1 MEGMRKQRGR
11 IQGVVSRMMLTVL
24 TMLATAAATAGTAR
38 GEYLAV
44 YPTAGGQLKELI
56 GDKLMTIDSLVV
68 EGPMDHTD
76 FATIHPATVSGR
88 LAVVNLEH
96 ADIDGDS
103 VPSGAFAANAKA
115 GYYSEAT
122 YKVEYC
128 ETVLRRVILPDNLRK
143 IGPRAFRM
151 AQKLESVNLPDSLE
165 EIGREAFAMVERH
178 ETPWPNALRT
188 IGPKLPSKLR
198 KLGSNA
204 FGTCEHIEEI
214 EIPEGM
220 TELGDSA
227 FWVCRGIKT
236 LILPSTMDSIGA
248 HCFARLVNLRQI
260 ICKAQ
265 KPPTCHARIR
275 SNQNFTYYPIWGWGS
290 QMADSLLKD
299 IAGDRTCRDV
309 RVYIPQGSFR
319 GHYED
324 YNGYSNPYR
333 HWGYF
338 PPDNFVEVDDFST
351 LTLGVDKVHEDTS
364 VNVSCSSGRITVNG
378 LTASESYHVYD
389 MAGAVR
395 RSGILHDG
403 DNTIEVIPGL
413 YILRVGTATRKILVP

>member
-11 IQGVVSRMMLTVL
+11 NQGVVSRTMLTVL
-24 TMLATAAATAGTAR
+24 TMLATTVATAGTAR

-178 ETPWPNALRT
+178 ETPWPIALRT

-227 FWVCRGIKT
+227 FWACRGIKT

-265 KPPTCHARIR
+265 KPPTCHARILAH
-275 SNQNFTYYPIWGWGS
+275 QYFFYYPIWGWGDRNINS
-290 QMADSLLKD
+290 IYNE
-299 IAGDRTCRDV
+299 IAYDRTCRDV
-309 RVYIPQGSFR
+309 MVYIPRESLSHYHAGSSQW
-319 GHYED
+319 
-324 YNGYSNPYR
+324 N
-333 HWGYF
+333 YF
-338 PPDNFVEVDDFST
+338 YWDNLVEVDDFST
-351 LTLGVDKVHEDTS
+351 LHSGIEEIHGDAS
-364 VNVSCSSGRITVNG
+364 FNVSCSPGRIIVNV
-378 LTASESYHVYD
+378 LTTSESYHVYG

-395 RSGILHDG
+395 RSGMLHSG
-403 DNTIEVIPGL
+403 DNTIEITPGI
-413 YILRVGTATRKILVP
+413 YILRVGTDTRKILVP